1 MDKITLDIQKGK
13 DGRGLKTR
21 IYYIKKLKIEPKS
34 THHGYKILPL
44 N

>member
-13 DGRGLKTR
+13 DGRGKNTNILYK
-21 IYYIKKLKIEPKS
+21 KKLKIEPKS